1 MKHALLA
8 LLAIAAASAAEAQSG
23 SAYYGLS
30 IGEFDYD
37 EGEGSFADSV
47 NSYRLMISY
56 LFNDH
61 LAVEGGYA
69 ETNTLRDVQTFVHPV
84 LGPLDVA
91 FESDFKILTVR
102 LLGVLPFDNGISL
115 LGGFG
120 YADAKQ
126 DITIDAGV
134 LGQQSGD
141 VDENAPAYYVA
152 AQYDWDRAAV
162 RLGYEK
168 YDFDGGLDVI
178 ETSITFF
185 YKL

>member
-8 LLAIAAASAAEAQSG
+8 LLVFAAASTVQAQSG

-37 EGEGSFADSV
+37 EGEDLFADSV
-47 NSYRLMISY
+47 RSYRLMITY
-56 LFNDH
+56 LFHEH

-69 ETNTLRDVQTFVHPV
+69 ETSTLRDVQTVDFPGF
-84 LGPLDVA
+84 GPLDVA

-120 YADAKQ
+120 YADSKQ
-126 DITIDAGV
+126 DITIDFGG
-134 LGQQSGD
+134 LGQNSGD
-141 VDENAPAYYVA
+141 IDENAPAYYVA

-168 YDFDGGLDVI
+168 YDLDGGLGVV
-178 ETSITFF
+178 
-185 YKL
+185 

>member
-8 LLAIAAASAAEAQSG
+8 LLALAAASAAEAQSG

-37 EGEGSFADSV
+37 EGEDLFADSV
-47 NSYRLMISY
+47 SSYRLMISY

-69 ETNTLRDVQTFVHPV
+69 ETSTLRDVQTFFHPQ
-84 LGPLDVA
+84 LGPLDVG
-91 FESDFKILTVR
+91 FESDFKILTIR

-120 YADAKQ
+120 YADTKQ
-126 DITIDAGV
+126 DVTYRATGLPDQSIDYE
-134 LGQQSGD
+134 
-141 VDENAPAYYVA
+141 ENAPAYYVA

-168 YDFDGGLDVI
+168 YDFDGGLDVV

>member
-1 MKHALLA
+1 MKHTLLA
-8 LLAIAAASAAEAQSG
+8 LLAFAAASAAQAQSG

-37 EGEGSFADSV
+37 EGEGGFADSV
-47 NSYRLMISY
+47 SVYRLMISY

-69 ETNTLRDVQTFVHPV
+69 ETSTLRDAQTFFSPQ
-84 LGPLDVA
+84 LGQFDLA

-120 YADAKQ
+120 YADSKQ
-126 DITIDAGV
+126 DITLDAGPF
-134 LGQQSGD
+134 GQQSGD
-141 VDENAPAYYVA
+141 IDENAPAYYVA